1 MFDKNNELFP
11 IKDSYVFLSHC
22 GVSPLYSRA
31 LKKELEYA
39 GRQNREG
46 GLVFGDYDK
55 VLQEL
60 RMAAAK
66 LLKTPDHN
74 LAFIKNTSEG
84 VCMVANGYRF
94 EKGDQVISYVHE
106 YPANYYPWKLQER
119 RGVEILLLPDQ
130 NGAEKMYTFPKYMPH
145 SWSMDDL
152 EKLVSKRTRIIA
164 ISHVQFTSG
173 FAADL
178 MELGEF
184 CRGHDIDLVVDAAQ
198 SLGAL
203 PLYPEEYNISAII
216 SSGWKWLMGPIGTG
230 LLYTSEK
237 FRSKLDDSVVG
248 AEVMIQG
255 TDYLDHSWHPRHTA
269 KRFEYSTSPMSLA
282 AALETCI
289 TDIPLKYTP
298 EKIRAELFRLQD
310 LVVCLLDRDRFTPL
324 LFDEKKRGTILSVV
338 CNRIEDEPG
347 KIAEVLTKKKEN
359 EGKKENEEKVKGVV
373 CTERGGYLRF
383 APHYYNTDEE
393 IQYAVELL
401 NSI

>member
-1 MFDKNNELFP
+1 
-11 IKDSYVFLSHC
+11 
-22 GVSPLYSRA
+22 VSPLYTGA
-31 LKKELEYA
+31 LQKELEYA

-46 GLVFGDYDK
+46 GLIFADYDK

-60 RMAAAK
+60 RVAAAK
-66 LLKTPDHN
+66 LLDTPYHN

-119 RGVEILLLPDQ
+119 RGVDLLLLPDQ
-130 NGAEKMYTFPKYMPH
+130 NGIGKMYTSPKYKPH

-152 EKLVSKRTRIIA
+152 EKLVTKRTRIIA

-173 FAADL
+173 FAVDL
-178 MELGEF
+178 KQLGEF

-203 PLYPEEYNISAII
+203 PIYPEEYNISAII

-237 FRSKLDDSVVG
+237 FRSKLGDTVVG
-248 AEVMIQG
+248 AEMMTQG
-255 TDYLDHSWHPRHTA
+255 TDYLDHSWHPHHTA
-269 KRFEYSTSPMSLA
+269 KRFEYSTSPISLA

-289 TDIPLKYTP
+289 TDIPLKYKP
-298 EKIRAELFRLQD
+298 ENIRGELFRLQD
-310 LVVCLLDRDRFTPL
+310 LVVGLLDRDRFTPL
-324 LFDEKKRGTILSVV
+324 LFSEKNRATILSVI
-338 CNRIEDEPG
+338 CNRKEDDPG
-347 KIAEVLTKKKEN
+347 EIVKALTKKWTASTP
-359 EGKKENEEKVKGVV
+359 GKGEERGVV